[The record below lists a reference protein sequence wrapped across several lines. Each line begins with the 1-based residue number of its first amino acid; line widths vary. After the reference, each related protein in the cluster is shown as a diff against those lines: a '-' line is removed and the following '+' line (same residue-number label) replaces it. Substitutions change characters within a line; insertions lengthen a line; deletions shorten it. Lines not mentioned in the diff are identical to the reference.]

1 MAMRLGWLLT
11 VLSLAACADDG
22 LTRNFGVARDAA
34 PDTVAATQ
42 MPLSVPPSLALRPT
56 RPGAP
61 APHQATPVEQ
71 AAGSAGQAALVQA
84 AGPSATADIRQL
96 INENSGMVDP
106 GPEFTDRLLNW
117 TPPPGSTSLSEPAK
131 KGWLRRIF

>member
-1 MAMRLGWLLT
+1 MRSGLVLI
-11 VLSLAACADDG
+11 VLSLAACSDDSM
-22 LTRNFGVARDAA
+22 TRNFSLDRNTA

-42 MPLSVPPSLALRPT
+42 MPLSVPPSLAQRPV

-61 APHQATPVEQ
+61 APQQTSQEAQAV
-71 AAGSAGQAALVQA
+71 GSAGQDALLEA

-96 INENSGMVDP
+96 IDENSGMIDA

-117 TPPPGSTSLSEPAK
+117 TPPPGYTSLSQPMK
-131 KGWLRRIF
+131 KGWLSGIF